1 MDLHMHGRV
10 NFNLFGLEIS
20 AYGVIVGLGIIA
32 GILIAIYLGK
42 KRGFKSN
49 DILTMALYV
58 LPLAIIGARLYYVIF
73 YDHQFSF
80 IEFFQI
86 WNGGIAILGAVIGG
100 AIGIALY
107 CLIHKKNLLNLTDIA
122 APSLILGQAIGR
134 IGCYFGGCCFG
145 IKTVDPAL
153 QWFPFSVQIDGV
165 WHLSTFFYESFWCLL
180 GFIALF
186 YLFRKV
192 KTKGVITCL
201 YFVIYG
207 IGRFIIET
215 WRDDSLFIA
224 DTGIKVSQ
232 LLSGILVLL
241 GISGLIVLY
250 FKNRLVQNEVAETNE
265 KKEFDKT
272 TSETAKSNEQK
283 QSNQKENNKSEE
295 KVTENKDETNNENDK
310 NKKTK

>member
-1 MDLHMHGRV
+1 MDLCMHGRT

-20 AYGVIVGLGIIA
+20 AYGVLVGLGIIA
-32 GILIAIYLGK
+32 GMLIAIYLGK

-49 DILTMALYV
+49 DILTMAIYT
-58 LPLAIIGARLYYVIF
+58 LPLAILGARLYYVIF
-73 YDHQFSF
+73 YDQQFSF

-100 AIGIALY
+100 AIGIAIY

-145 IKTVDPAL
+145 IKTVNPAL

-165 WHLSTFFYESFWCLL
+165 WHLSTFFYESFWCFL

-186 YLFRKV
+186 YLFRKI
-192 KTKGVITCL
+192 KTKGVMTCL
-201 YFVIYG
+201 YFIIYG

-241 GISGLIVLY
+241 GITGLVILY
-250 FKNRLVQNEVAETNE
+250 LKNKLPKKAVVETNE
-265 KKEFDKT
+265 EYESNKVASKT
-272 TSETAKSNEQK
+272 TKTNESK
-283 QSNQKENNKSEE
+283 QEDNK
-295 KVTENKDETNNENDK
+295 KVIKNKDETNNKNDR
-310 NKKTK
+310 NK